1 MWCDHLPVNTGTRLR
16 TCASYTLF
24 PKSSNSELILEHSSR
39 SCLLKYFTL
48 LWYYSSNVFCN
59 LDGRMNL
66 FHPFSHLF
74 KINFGGRLKHCLYQ
88 CFIKNISIRCEINAR
103 LKAMVEIN
111 ISNDSMN
118 SCCLLQR
125 SPVGKT
131 FIVRYKHHI
140 NIWIGNAEWD
150 LVMMLHWVLHIKLL
164 IDLIYI
170 FVTKLKPKN
179 I

>member
-1 MWCDHLPVNTGTRLR
+1 MWSF
-16 TCASYTLF
+16 TCEYRHALCEHVLASYTLF
-24 PKSSNSELILEHSSR
+24 PKSSNREYHLKHSSR
-39 SCLLKYFTL
+39 SCLLKYSTV
-48 LWYYSSNVFCN
+48 YC
-59 LDGRMNL
+59 GRTHVTFSVIWIGRWTVVA
-66 FHPFSHLF
+66 FHPPFSHLF

-140 NIWIGNAEWD
+140 NIWIGNADWN
-150 LVMMLHWVLHIKLL
+150 LVMMLHWFLHIKLL
-164 IDLIYI
+164 RKVSIIHFCYK
-170 FVTKLKPKN
+170 T
-179 I
+179 